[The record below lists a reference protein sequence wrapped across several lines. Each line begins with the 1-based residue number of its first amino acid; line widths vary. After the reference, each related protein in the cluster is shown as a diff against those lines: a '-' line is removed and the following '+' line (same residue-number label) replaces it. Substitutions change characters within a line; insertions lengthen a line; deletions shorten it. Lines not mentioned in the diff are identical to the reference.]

1 MAIVGFGF
9 DNIQAERKLKN
20 FPKDAKIS
28 SNINIS
34 DVIND
39 EISLSSSKPQ
49 SLLKFNFKFS
59 VSYEPDFGLVSL
71 DGHVLYM
78 AEEKEQKEIIDSW
91 KKDKK
96 VKPVLLT
103 SLVNYILAKAH
114 IKSLELT
121 QDVNLPPHLPLP
133 HVQMKDTKDDSKK
146 SEYIG

>member
-9 DNIQAERKLKN
+9 DNIQAEKKLKDL
-20 FPKDAKIS
+20 PKESKIS

-34 DVIND
+34 DVSSD
-39 EISLSSSKPQ
+39 EISLSNKQ
-49 SLLKFNFKFS
+49 QNLLKFNFKFS
-59 VSYEPDFGLVSL
+59 IDYQPDFGLISI

-78 AEEKEQKEIIDSW
+78 TEDKEHKEILDTW

-103 SLVNYILAKAH
+103 NLINFILAKVH

-133 HVQMKDTKDDSKK
+133 HVTMKDTKEDSRK
-146 SEYIG
+146 SE